1 VGLRE
6 TKKQQT
12 REHVAAEAMRLFAL
26 RGFDHVTVSEIAE
39 AADVSEKTVFNYF
52 TTKEDIFFDEVPARL
67 ALLASAIRERK
78 PGESVFSVLRGLQSR
93 DAGRLTSERF
103 ATFARIIEES
113 TALQAKELE
122 VMARFAQVL
131 SDAIQRELG
140 VDERDARIAAGLLI
154 SVHRQVFRGARRQ
167 ALAGKHGPA
176 AVRRLRADLE
186 RAYDLLEHG
195 LGDLVGAQPVAQS
208 AAQPVALLG
217 VQT

>member
-52 TTKEDIFFDEVPARL
+52 TTKEEIFFDEVPARL
-67 ALLASAIRERK
+67 ALLARAIRERK

-113 TALQAKELE
+113 HALQAKELE
-122 VMARFAQVL
+122 IMGHFADVL
-131 SDAIQRELG
+131 AETLQETLG
-140 VDERDARIAAGLLI
+140 VKELDATIAANALV
-154 SVHRQVFRGARRQ
+154 SVQWQIFRNARRGA
-167 ALAGKHGPA
+167 LEGKHGPA
-176 AVRRLRADLE
+176 AERKLRADLN
-186 RAYDLLEHG
+186 RAYTLLEHG
-195 LGDLVGAQPVAQS
+195 LG
-208 AAQPVALLG
+208 ALES
-217 VQT
+217 